1 MPPIPITLLFFFLTH
16 LIIQTPIITA
26 AANQIQQ
33 RKLLDETPTG
43 EIKCG
48 GCSSCSNPC
57 AQSPPPPSPP
67 PPPPSPPKKPPTVN
81 CPPPPAPYIYITG
94 PPSDLYPV
102 DPYYYGSAG
111 RLTAGFVAF
120 VSSVFGLFVVGFW

>member
-1 MPPIPITLLFFFLTH
+1 MPPMIPIKPAVTLFVFFSL
-16 LIIQTPIITA
+16 LIQSPVIISS
-26 AANQIQQ
+26 QQ
-33 RKLLDETPTG
+33 LRKLDETPTG

-67 PPPPSPPKKPPTVN
+67 PPPPSPPKKPPTVK
-81 CPPPPAPYIYITG
+81 CPPPPAPYIYITA
-94 PPSDLYPV
+94 PPGDLYPV

-111 RLTAGFVAF
+111 RAAVGLVAF
-120 VSSVFGLFVVGFW
+120 VSSVFGLLVVGFW